1 DELIQALQVDHS
13 MIGSDATMDSEFNHP
28 RGAGTFSR
36 FIGHY
41 IRDLDILPLMEGM
54 KKITIHSARQLEEIA
69 PAMGTRGRL
78 HVGATAD
85 ITVFDYHEIID
96 TSTAEK
102 PASLS
107 NGIDYVIVSGRIA
120 KNENGVQTQVKN
132 GQPIMGVFE

>member
-1 DELIQALQVDHS
+1 
-13 MIGSDATMDSEFNHP
+13 TMDNAYNHP

-36 FIGHY
+36 FIGRY

-54 KKITIHSARQLEEIA
+54 KKITIHSARQLEEVA
-69 PAMGTRGRL
+69 PAMRTRGRL
-78 HVGATAD
+78 HEGATAD

-107 NGIDYVIVSGRIA
+107 KGIEYVIVSGKVA
-120 KNENGVQTQVKN
+120 KDESGVQTHVKN
-132 GQPIMGVFE
+132 GKPIIGVFEES